1 MSNTCVENIHVTK
14 NYALLEEVYKDIL
27 IPCFPDPE
35 DHLSWRKMKYMAK
48 NGIENPDEN
57 GRVLISVSKERQDNG
72 TEIPISFVVGVYY
85 KRSQTGLIS
94 YMGMRGGCK
103 GKTAADV
110 QARMKEALFDEA
122 HTHGKKLKSVF
133 SIVDL
138 PEKANPKYIT
148 LPPVKRIVMMERMG
162 ASHIPIN
169 FHYPMFDT
177 GIFSL
182 FRAKVSYK
190 NDAALLGY
198 KLDGKIS
205 TQDPTAI
212 KDFLDDLY
220 ASYGLNALKDKVAQK
235 MKDEVDA
242 IEVGQNVKLSK
253 IYRKKHPKEQAHMP
267 VNNLPGSH
275 KLEPALH
282 RKMLGK

>member
-1 MSNTCVENIHVTK
+1 MQNLYVENIHETK
-14 NYALLEEVYKDIL
+14 NYDLLEDVYKDIL
-27 IPCFPDPE
+27 VPCFPDPE
-35 DHLSWRKMKYMAK
+35 DHLSWKKMKYMAK

-57 GRVLISVSKERQDNG
+57 GRVLITVSNETKEDG
-72 TEIPISFVVGVYY
+72 LTEPISFVVGVYY
-85 KRSQTGLIS
+85 KKSQTGLIS

-103 GKTAADV
+103 GKTAANV
-110 QARMKEALFDEA
+110 QAQMKEELYKEA
-122 HTHGKKLKSVF
+122 SSHGLELKSVF

-138 PEKANPKYIT
+138 PERANEKYIT

-162 ASHIPIN
+162 ASHIPID

-205 TQDPTAI
+205 MQSPATI

-220 ASYGLNALKDKVAQK
+220 TSYGLDASKDKMVTK
-235 MKDEVDA
+235 MKYEVDK
-242 IEVGQNVKLSK
+242 IKVGADVKLSK
-253 IYRKKHPKEQAHMP
+253 VYRKHPNKSKDIP

-275 KLEPALH
+275 KPEALLH
-282 RKMLGK
+282 RKMLKR

>member
-1 MSNTCVENIHVTK
+1 MLKTYIENIHETK
-14 NYALLEEVYKDIL
+14 NYALLQEVYKDIL

-35 DHLSWRKMKYMAK
+35 DHLSWKKMKYMAQ

-57 GRVLISVSKERQDNG
+57 GRVLITVSKQVQDDG
-72 TEIPISFVVGVYY
+72 SVIPISFVVGVYY
-85 KRSQTGLIS
+85 KKSQTGLIS

-110 QARMKEALFDEA
+110 QAQMKEALYNEA
-122 HTHGKKLKSVF
+122 SSHGLKLKSVF

-138 PEKANPKYIT
+138 PEHADEKFIT
-148 LPPVKRIVMMERMG
+148 LPPVKRIIMMERMG

-182 FRAKVSYK
+182 FRTKMTYK

-198 KLDGKIS
+198 KLDGNIS
-205 TQDPTAI
+205 TQDPSSI
-212 KDFLDDLY
+212 KNFLDDLY
-220 ASYGLNALKDKVAQK
+220 ASYGLDASKDKMAQK
-235 MKDEVDA
+235 MKEEVDA
-242 IEVGQNVKLSK
+242 IKVGENVKLSK
-253 IYRKKHPKEQAHMP
+253 VYRNLSKKSTNTPI
-267 VNNLPGSH
+267 NNITLSSNKQFSH
-275 KLEPALH
+275 
-282 RKMLGK
+282 G